1 MKQEQ
6 KKNNVNLIVTMISN
20 ERRRDVTRKE
30 GRRDVT
36 TVEITEERRRDVTMK
51 EGGRQRDGMTI
62 STSPTNL
69 DGQLKT
75 VATANE
81 IASSSI
87 EKRVGDDDK
96 VVFLF
101 KTFTSFTFYFIKV
114 KLIFMVT
121 TC

>member
-6 KKNNVNLIVTMISN
+6 KKNNVNLIVTTISK
-20 ERRRDVTRKE
+20 ERRREVTRKE

-36 TVEITEERRRDVTMK
+36 TAEITEVRRRDVTMK
-51 EGGRQRDGMTI
+51 EGGRRRDGTTI
-62 STSPTNL
+62 STSPTDL

-87 EKRVGDDDK
+87 EKESETRKEGRYNC
-96 VVFLF
+96 VFL
-101 KTFTSFTFYFIKV
+101 
-114 KLIFMVT
+114 
-121 TC
+121 